1 MVQPSFGSEYTRRP
15 RPRKTAH
22 AEWKR
27 RKDPGVRLVDCLA
40 DEFGFCQ
47 QFMKWQFSCQ
57 NSERRFCTLA
67 ADFVS
72 VAMTKIVVVRSIVL
86 RNPQRATGGTGF
98 TILTLWLTIRRMA
111 TTEALLLGV
120 DGGATGI
127 RCYEV
132 RITQTD
138 GRRAYALGVA
148 QAEMH
153 YPRLDGF
160 VPVTPDA
167 QRRQLDETRYQID
180 ALEARQGSAWID
192 TAASVIADVAEQ
204 CDVKRVRIGI
214 GMPGIKS
221 VDERGIV
228 MINNGPRMPDF
239 LDALA
244 QRLHE
249 RGMKLVQPIRRIGDD
264 GAYCGVG
271 EAHAKDGL
279 FRDIQNGYYIGGGTG
294 LAECLL
300 IDGAVVPMSG
310 RHCTIPR
317 AWELVSPLGVT
328 YEKLISA
335 ASMNAVYQGLANVA
349 DGAPQ
354 RFPEQDALH
363 GDPVARSW
371 MHMAATLWAHLIA
384 ARLVHFCCEA
394 ATKVQFDRVV
404 IGQRAG
410 QLFSDA
416 KYRSLFA
423 EPIEE
428 NLVHIL
434 KQQAARHSMTALLNY
449 VDGDRLRDGLL
460 VASQLR
466 AAPAIGAA
474 VDAMGDPSE

>member
-1 MVQPSFGSEYTRRP
+1 MASEEP
-15 RPRKTAH
+15 
-22 AEWKR
+22 
-27 RKDPGVRLVDCLA
+27 
-40 DEFGFCQ
+40 
-47 QFMKWQFSCQ
+47 
-57 NSERRFCTLA
+57 
-67 ADFVS
+67 
-72 VAMTKIVVVRSIVL
+72 I
-86 RNPQRATGGTGF
+86 
-98 TILTLWLTIRRMA
+98 
-111 TTEALLLGV
+111 LLGV

-132 RITQTD
+132 RTTQTD
-138 GRRAYALGVA
+138 GRSAYALGTA

-153 YPRLDGF
+153 YTRLEGF
-160 VPVTPDA
+160 VPVAPDV
-167 QRRQLDETRYQID
+167 QRRQLDEARYQIE
-180 ALEARQGSAWID
+180 ALEARQANAWID
-192 TAASVIADVAEQ
+192 TAASVIANVAEQ

-239 LDALA
+239 LDALS

-249 RGMKLVQPIRRIGDD
+249 RGVELAQPIRRIGDD

-271 EAHAKDGL
+271 EANAEGGL

-310 RHCTIPR
+310 RDCMIPR
-317 AWELVSPLGVT
+317 AWELLSPLGVT

-371 MHMAATLWAHLIA
+371 MHMTATLWAHLIA
-384 ARLVHFCCEA
+384 ARLVHFSREA
-394 ATKVQFDRVV
+394 PTTVRFDRVV

-410 QLFSDA
+410 QLLSDVQ
-416 KYRSLFA
+416 YRSLFA
-423 EPIEE
+423 DPIIA

-434 KQQAARHSMTALLNY
+434 KQQADRHSMTPLLDY
-449 VDGDRLRDGLL
+449 VDGDRLCDGFL

-474 VDAMGDPSE
+474 VDAMRDPSEQS